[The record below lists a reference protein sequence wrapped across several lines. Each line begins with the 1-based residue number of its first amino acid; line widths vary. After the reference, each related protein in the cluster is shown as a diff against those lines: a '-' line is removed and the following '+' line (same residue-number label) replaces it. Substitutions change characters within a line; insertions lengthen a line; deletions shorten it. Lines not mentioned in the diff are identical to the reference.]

1 MQQST
6 TARFRRFAAAIIT
19 LGALAGSTLASA
31 GAAQASDLIVLGPDS
46 ATLSGTVSYNH
57 VYIGDGATLQLAG
70 DTAIVAS
77 DVYFAAGSSLR
88 TCFVQGVGDNACTV
102 GRNLTIQSAGQINIG
117 SGISLTAGAG
127 TPRPGG
133 SLAMSGSSITV
144 SGGIDTSGSMG
155 GGSGYVSLSSP
166 GAISLSS
173 PFYQASVYA
182 PGALVSIHGA
192 SVALSGDLDTAGSD
206 PSIVTGG
213 GIDVAAT
220 NGALRIGGNVDAS
233 GRDASGGSGADV
245 SLRGGDVRVGRV
257 DASAGSSAV
266 GAPGYA
272 GNVGVAGSA
281 SVTISDYIDTRGSS
295 GPTTFG
301 ATGGGNVALTS
312 SGPILAGNIYASGA
326 DANAALPSGAGSIVI
341 SGGAVAVGELFTNG
355 GSRANGSGYG
365 AAANGV
371 SVTSAGALTVGNV
384 EAYGGNSNGDGVP
397 GGHGGQITLTG
408 DGIFTS
414 ELRTTPG
421 SSNGNSPGGSAGPIV
436 VNGRS
441 SVILGGGVFA
451 SGASASGAAP
461 YPGGSGANVSLHATS
476 GPLALS
482 GTIRTSGGTGGN
494 APGGVKAGPG
504 GSGGSLDLVGT
515 PIDPILGIST
525 EGGDGGFSNSTDNRG
540 VGGPGGVVHAWSETN
555 IYNALRA
562 ISTAGGSGA
571 PPGVD
576 GAQLEDS
583 GPTGL
588 AIDSSGLLSFTSQSP
603 NAEGY
608 RVIQTLGDAVAPILT
623 TKATSHIAL
632 PAVALCTPTSYQ
644 VQAFQSIVGWTS
656 PLTPAV
662 AFLRQP
668 SATQRCT
675 DAPSLTS
682 AKIVIVKQKSL
693 TKAKGSFSFV
703 VQTNG
708 LGSLTAS
715 ATTKGANKPV
725 AEGTFTLATSGSIKV
740 TLKLDPKL
748 KLQFKQPKKKK
759 GKKRRPPAVAH
770 ISVKL
775 VAAAPSGKATTSIT
789 VPVEVRK

>member
-1 MQQST
+1 LQQST
-6 TARFRRFAAAIIT
+6 RARFRRLAVAIVT
-19 LGALAGSTLASA
+19 LSALAGGTLTSA

-46 ATLSGTVSYNH
+46 ATISGTVSYNH
-57 VYIGDGATLQLAG
+57 VYIGDGATLRLAG
-70 DTAIVAS
+70 DTAIIAS
-77 DVYFAAGSSLR
+77 DVYFASGSSLR
-88 TCFVQGVGDNACTV
+88 TCFVQGIGDTACTA
-102 GRNLTIQSAGQINIG
+102 GRALTIASTGQINIG
-117 SGISLTAGAG
+117 TGINLTAGSG

-133 SLAMSGSSITV
+133 SLAMAGSSITV
-144 SGGIDTSGSMG
+144 SGGIDTSGSLG
-155 GGSGYVSLSSP
+155 GPSGYVSLSSP
-166 GAISLSS
+166 GAIALSS
-173 PFYQASVYA
+173 PFYQASVYS

-192 SVALSGDLDTAGSD
+192 SVALSGDLNTAGSD
-206 PSIVTGG
+206 AAIVTGG
-213 GIDVAAT
+213 DVDVAAT
-220 NGALRIGGNVDAS
+220 NGALRIGGNVYAN
-233 GRDASGGSGADV
+233 GRGNSGGSGANV
-245 SLRGGDVRVGRV
+245 SLRGGDVRVGRIDV
-257 DASAGSSAV
+257 SAGSSPL
-266 GAPGYA
+266 GPPGYA

-281 SVTISDYIDTRGSS
+281 SVTISDYIDTRGAS

-301 ATGGGNVALTS
+301 ATGGGNVALSS

-326 DANAALPSGAGSIVI
+326 DADAAPPSGAGSIVI
-341 SGGAVAVGELFTNG
+341 SGGAVAVGQLFTDG
-355 GSRANGSGYG
+355 GNRANGAGYG

-371 SVTSAGALTVGNV
+371 SVTSAGALTVGNI

-421 SSNGNSPGGSAGPIV
+421 SSSGNAPGGSAGPIV

-451 SGASASGAAP
+451 SGASATGGAP
-461 YPGGSGANVSLHATS
+461 YTGGSGANVSLHAT
-476 GPLALS
+476 GGLLALS
-482 GTIRTSGGTGGN
+482 GTIRTSGGNGGN
-494 APGGVKAGPG
+494 APAGVKAGAG

-540 VGGPGGVVHAWSETN
+540 VGGGGGVIHAWSETN

-603 NAEGY
+603 SAEGY
-608 RVIQTLGDAVAPILT
+608 RVIQTIGDAVTPILT
-623 TKATSHIAL
+623 TKATSRIAL
-632 PAVALCTPTSYQ
+632 PAVALCTPTTYQ

-656 PLTPAV
+656 PLTPPV

-675 DAPSLTS
+675 DAPALTS
-682 AKIVIVKQKSL
+682 AKTVIVKQKNL
-693 TKAKGSFSFV
+693 TKAKGSFTFV

-708 LGSLTAS
+708 LGSITAS
-715 ATTKGANKPV
+715 ATTKGAKSPV
-725 AEGTFTLATSGSIKV
+725 AVGTFPIANAGSIKV
-740 TLKLDPKL
+740 TLKLDPKV

-759 GKKRRPPAVAH
+759 GKKTRPPAVAH

-775 VAAAPSGKATTSIT
+775 VAAAPTGKATTSIT